1 MYSPEQEVFGEFDLC
16 IHNIF
21 LFRIENNQYQNFQTT
36 DLCQAGAFGA
46 FCYIIIFIVVQFYRA
61 KVKDL

>member
-46 FCYIIIFIVVQFYRA
+46 FWNILKFLVVQFYIA
-61 KVKDL
+61 KLKAL